1 MRRAADILIW
11 HHGKHLNL
19 FFRTVWV
26 FGVNVSCL
34 ILKGLLAFVLL
45 WFTLPVFV
53 FFHIVLLVW
62 PLPHPSS
69 LLCVFQSVF
78 FRLLLSVCLFA
89 PRVFVVH
96 PSFSFLFSL
105 LDFTHPVVFFS
116 FVSCLLFQSTA
127 LLSCIWVLYLWQHNS
142 LLSFLYKKVKFRTK
156 GKYLPWRHQRS
167 NNVNVF
173 NFRKNWW
180 NFQERWSQAD
190 LCDQLIHIQIIN
202 HQ

>member
-1 MRRAADILIW
+1 MRHAADILIW
-11 HHGKHLNL
+11 HHGEHLNL

-26 FGVNVSCL
+26 FGVNVSCF

-105 LDFTHPVVFFS
+105 LNFPHPVVFFS
-116 FVSCLLFQSTA
+116 FVSCLL
-127 LLSCIWVLYLWQHNS
+127 LS
-142 LLSFLYKKVKFRTK
+142 LLPCCLAFGSFICDNTTVYSNFYIKKLSLGLKVNIFHEDISARTT
-156 GKYLPWRHQRS
+156 
-167 NNVNVF
+167 
-173 NFRKNWW
+173 
-180 NFQERWSQAD
+180 
-190 LCDQLIHIQIIN
+190 
-202 HQ
+202 